1 MKVRWLDRLPMRPYW
16 LRSVESNYMFS
27 SLWDWRDTFSPS
39 PQYLFYSKGLD
50 AFFFLLKN
58 SSISKCI
65 VTLLLASITIEI
77 TTYRLDNFISGIL
90 LELPV
95 GIEPTLI
102 DYKSIV
108 LPLNYRSIWSKWRE
122 SNSHPQLGR
131 LVPWPLC
138 YTCITVPQR
147 HSITKL
153 NHFIASPRFVSLY
166 LYHVSLHILLNT

>member
-1 MKVRWLDRLPMRPYW
+1 M
-16 LRSVESNYMFS
+16 
-27 SLWDWRDTFSPS
+27 
-39 PQYLFYSKGLD
+39 
-50 AFFFLLKN
+50 
-58 SSISKCI
+58 
-65 VTLLLASITIEI
+65 LLASITIEI
-77 TTYRLDNFISGIL
+77 TTYRLDNIISGIL

-147 HSITKL
+147 HSIIKL
-153 NHFIASPRFVSLY
+153 NHFIASPRFISLY
-166 LYHVSLHILLNT
+166 YIMYLFISCNIFISQGLPYVKTFLIPYVNQSGLSHCPITFSTFRLLNALCGLP